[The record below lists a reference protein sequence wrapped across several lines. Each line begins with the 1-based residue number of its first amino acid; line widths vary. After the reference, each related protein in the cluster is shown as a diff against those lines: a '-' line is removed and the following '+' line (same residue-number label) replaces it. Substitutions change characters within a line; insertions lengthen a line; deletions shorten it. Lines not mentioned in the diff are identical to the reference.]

1 LHEQCSKLLAKVKKN
16 IEKYDKKQF
25 LLEVLEWESKLIVE
39 KPTINGVFNDLLSNR
54 DHFLFTLQGITKQ
67 VEYDFLGRSFSLSF
81 QSKHQ
86 ELISN
91 NLTFI
96 SNVEKLIVKN
106 SEEVVEDG
114 NLKIS
119 HYLVTILY
127 YISNKN
133 YDQAKATSEK
143 LLNYVIQNENY
154 IVSNLVKYI
163 AIIIVNVV
171 LNYDLKDLKNAKR
184 FVEILDKIEN
194 KYSKFCS
201 DEIKNI
207 LKFEYIICS
216 INLLIEDN
224 NDIELQQF
232 IIKEVEE
239 CAIDTE
245 FSHLS
250 REAVYYFSIS
260 RAYFNLNNYK
270 LALLWLN
277 KLFNNKKFE
286 ASYLYNNALVYELIV
301 HYELNNFD
309 YIENKIRSLKRY
321 FKMNNNIELNIIK
334 VLEKYIIDKMD
345 KIEIYE
351 LKNSIENDEI
361 IQKFSTNF
369 GKFSFVRWINKKM

>member
-1 LHEQCSKLLAKVKKN
+1 
-16 IEKYDKKQF
+16 
-25 LLEVLEWESKLIVE
+25 
-39 KPTINGVFNDLLSNR
+39 
-54 DHFLFTLQGITKQ
+54 
-67 VEYDFLGRSFSLSF
+67 
-81 QSKHQ
+81 
-86 ELISN
+86 
-91 NLTFI
+91 
-96 SNVEKLIVKN
+96 VKN